1 MSINRR
7 EFLRSAG
14 GLILATG
21 AGSLA
26 YPALAW
32 ADTKIPVFPEYYTYA
47 GFYPKINPDTY
58 RLETTGLINKPQTFT
73 LPDLYQLSKVREIE
87 TFHCVTGWIVNNV
100 HWQGIALSHFLE
112 QIQPQASARY
122 VAFYSADG
130 VYVDSLSMDQAR
142 APGVILATHISGQPL
157 LQKGGYPLRLL
168 VPQMYGYKSV
178 KWVNKIV
185 LDSTRPQGTWEKDG
199 YANNAYIK
207 KGFSFMDLL

>member
-7 EFLRSAG
+7 AFLRSAG
-14 GLILATG
+14 GLLL
-21 AGSLA
+21 AGSAGGLV
-26 YPALAW
+26 YPAMAW
-32 ADTKIPVFPEYYTYA
+32 ADTKIPVFPEYYTYT
-47 GFYPKINPDTY
+47 GSYPEINPDAY
-58 RLETTGLINKPQTFT
+58 RLQTTGLIHKPQVFT
-73 LPDLYQLSKVREIE
+73 LPDLYQLGKDQEIE

-100 HWQGIALSHFLE
+100 HWQGIALSRFLSLLE
-112 QIQPQASARY
+112 PQPSARY

-130 VYVDSLSMDQAR
+130 VYVDSLTLDQAR

-157 LQKGGYPLRLL
+157 LRKGGYPLRLL

-178 KWVNKIV
+178 KWVNRIV

>member
-7 EFLRSAG
+7 TFLRSAG
-14 GLILATG
+14 GLILAAGT
-21 AGSLA
+21 GSLI
-26 YPALAW
+26 YPMSAFAE
-32 ADTKIPVFPEYYTYA
+32 DKIPVFPEYYTYA
-47 GFYPKINPDTY
+47 GFYPKIEPNKY
-58 RLETTGLINKPQTFT
+58 RLEVTGLIQHPQTFT
-73 LPDLYQLSKVREIE
+73 LPDLYQLGKDHEVE

-100 HWQGIALSHFLE
+100 HWQGIALSRFLTLLGP
-112 QIQPQASARY
+112 QPAAHY

-130 VYVDSLSMDQAR
+130 VYVDSLTLDQAR

-178 KWVNKIV
+178 KWVNRIV
-185 LDSTRPQGTWEKDG
+185 LDSQRPQGTWEKDG

-207 KGFSFMDLL
+207 KGFNFMDLL

>member
-14 GLILATG
+14 GLILAVGT
-21 AGSLA
+21 GSLT
-26 YPALAW
+26 YPALAS

-47 GFYPKINPDTY
+47 GFYPKINPGTY
-58 RLETTGLINKPQTFT
+58 RLATAGLIHKPQSFT
-73 LPDLYQLSKVREIE
+73 LADLYQLSKDREIE
-87 TFHCVTGWIVNNV
+87 TFHCVTGWIVNHV
-100 HWQGIALSHFLE
+100 QWQGIALSRFLDLIE
-112 QIQPQASARY
+112 PQANARY

-130 VYVDSLSMDQAR
+130 VYVDSLSLEQAR

-157 LQKGGYPLRLL
+157 LRKGGYPLRLL

-178 KWVNKIV
+178 KWVNRIV
-185 LDSTRPQGTWEKDG
+185 LDTTRPQGTWEKDG